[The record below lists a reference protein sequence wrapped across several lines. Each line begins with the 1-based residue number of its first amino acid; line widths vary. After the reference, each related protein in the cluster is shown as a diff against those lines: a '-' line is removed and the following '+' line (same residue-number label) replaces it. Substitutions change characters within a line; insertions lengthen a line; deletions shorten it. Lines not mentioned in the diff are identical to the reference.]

1 MGSREKDRER
11 ERKGSMGGR
20 ETREVDREGEREVGR
35 ERDRKT
41 EGGRQRGRETETDQE
56 RGRQKEKERDGE
68 GGRKR
73 QGKRE
78 CQKLLTARGKPS
90 TPEHTWERASQ
101 TQQTLSCQAGRSR
114 EGMGWEFGLNRD
126 VCLSMQGMQVT
137 PLAGERTPHRQLQNL
152 GAPVRSPGALEPM
165 LRRKTASCSWRG
177 PHTVKRTRFSQNRDG

>member
-35 ERDRKT
+35 KRDRKT

>member
-1 MGSREKDRER
+1 
-11 ERKGSMGGR
+11 MGGR
-20 ETREVDREGEREVGR
+20 ETREADREGEREVGR
-35 ERDRKT
+35 KRDRKT

-68 GGRKR
+68 GGGEGGRKR
-73 QGKRE
+73 QGKRQ

-177 PHTVKRTRFSQNRDG
+177 PHTVKRTWFSQNRDG